1 MADEK
6 IAVEFDPGFMRVS
19 MEMWQKATDMKI
31 PLHDDFKIH
40 FMENRRALLAGFIKT
55 GQAWMAVLQAMN
67 STSKADELDAVRAE
81 VKAFVAWAEQ
91 GLAELA
97 ALRE

>member
-1 MADEK
+1 
-6 IAVEFDPGFMRVS
+6 

-40 FMENRRALLAGFIKT
+40 FMENRRTLLAGLIKT
-55 GQAWMAVLQAMN
+55 RQAWMAVLQAMT
-67 STSKADELDAVRAE
+67 STFQADELDVVRGE
-81 VKAFVAWAEQ
+81 VKAFVDWVER